1 MRAEFRLYVYA
12 SHSIRRIGTMKLQLG
27 SAIIPRLAVC
37 LRGDFSSSHRE
48 SDDPE
53 RGQTFNFR

>member
-1 MRAEFRLYVYA
+1 
-12 SHSIRRIGTMKLQLG
+12 MKLQLG